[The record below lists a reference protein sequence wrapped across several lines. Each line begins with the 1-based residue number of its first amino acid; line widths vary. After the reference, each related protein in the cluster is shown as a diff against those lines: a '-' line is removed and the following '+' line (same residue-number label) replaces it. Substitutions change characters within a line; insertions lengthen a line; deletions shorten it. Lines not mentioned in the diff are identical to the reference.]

1 MDRIH
6 HIALSVPDIGR
17 ATAWYR
23 GQFDVATLYEDKT
36 WALLEFDNIALALVL
51 PDKNLPHFA
60 VLCDNPEAYGPLTKH
75 RNGTASVYVRD
86 PWGNAIEIM
95 KADE

>member
-17 ATAWYR
+17 ATAWYK
-23 GQFDVATLYEDKT
+23 GQFDFVTLYEDKT

-51 PDKNLPHFA
+51 PDQHPPHIA
-60 VLCDNPEAYGPLTKH
+60 IVCDNAESYGPLTKH
-75 RNGTASVYVRD
+75 RDGSASVYVRD